1 MVNKAIIAR
10 NFGKFAKVYDN
21 NSRLQRRV
29 GFDLIGRSKRFSGR
43 ILDVGAGTGFIRKN
57 TDWDIVEIDLSPEV
71 CKINGRAICAD
82 AEELPF
88 KEAEFDCLISSLTY
102 QWVDDLQVAMNEA
115 YRVLKK
121 GGKIAFSTFGPSSL
135 TELKT
140 AFSFLDADN
149 HIIEFGSG
157 MKYFAAL
164 KKAGFNK
171 LDIESQK
178 ITYLYDDIYELLG
191 SIKQIGASYPSAS
204 GGLKTRTYFERLENI
219 YKAKFGQHGKL
230 PLSWE
235 VLYIKAVK

>member
-1 MVNKAIIAR
+1 
-10 NFGKFAKVYDN
+10 
-21 NSRLQRRV
+21 
-29 GFDLIGRSKRFSGR
+29 
-43 ILDVGAGTGFIRKN
+43 
-57 TDWDIVEIDLSPEV
+57 
-71 CKINGRAICAD
+71 
-82 AEELPF
+82 
-88 KEAEFDCLISSLTY
+88 
-102 QWVDDLQVAMNEA
+102 
-115 YRVLKK
+115 
-121 GGKIAFSTFGPSSL
+121 
-135 TELKT
+135 
-140 AFSFLDADN
+140 
-149 HIIEFGSG
+149 